1 MNDWYTKT
9 VLTVIAL
16 CLIALVFRDTEVA
29 HAQGPVKVE
38 IVGITSPVRGWG
50 SGALPVEVQN
60 TVGVD
65 VENTVDVTGYVG
77 INGSVRTR

>member
-29 HAQGPVKVE
+29 HAQESDIAVT
-38 IVGITSPVRGWG
+38 IVGIDLPRDAD
-50 SGALPVEVQN
+50 ALPVKIE
-60 TVGVD
+60 D
-65 VENTVDVTGYVG
+65 TVDVNLTHVDN
-77 INGSVRTR
+77 IRAIPVRVE